1 VASRS
6 ADGVDN
12 VAPHSF
18 FNVACARPP
27 VLQFSSVGRKDTL
40 RNVEA
45 TREFVVHPVTEG
57 LLELANATATDFP
70 REVGEFDALEIER
83 EPSAVVAVPR
93 VAVAP
98 VALECRLHSTVLLG
112 DSTVV
117 FGSVVHVAV
126 APEVLGDRGRVDP
139 YLLRP
144 AARLA
149 GPAWALLGEEVRV
162 ARRTYAQWRADG
174 PARREP

>member
-1 VASRS
+1 M
-6 ADGVDN
+6 N
-12 VAPHSF
+12 LAPHSF

-57 LLELANATATDFP
+57 LLDLANASGSRFP
-70 REVGEFDALEIER
+70 RDLGEFAALEIER
-83 EPSAVVAVPR
+83 EPSDVVSVPR
-93 VAVAP
+93 VAAAP
-98 VALECRLHSTVLLG
+98 VAIECALHSTLLLG

-117 FGSVVHVAV
+117 FGSVTHVSV
-126 APEVLGDRGRVDP
+126 APEVMRDGRVEP

-149 GPAWALLGEEVRV
+149 GIAWALLGEDVRIP
-162 ARRTYAQWRADG
+162 RRSYEQFQAEG
-174 PARREP
+174 PATRTP